1 MWLSLIAFIPKLLG
15 FAETW
20 TTKVYDAKV
29 AITTAKI
36 GGDKEVAVNLV
47 KADVAKDQTRVSALS
62 VFASN
67 KWLMF
72 LLLGFAMPFMIYTW
86 KVVVW
91 DNVLQYY
98 THGNTDPIRGQV
110 ADWATTIIGFLFG
123 TATTLALGNMWFN
136 RKQ

>member
-1 MWLSLIAFIPKLLG
+1 MWGLLTLIPKLLG
-15 FAETW
+15 VFETW

-36 GGDKEVAVNLV
+36 GGDKEVAINLV
-47 KADVAKDQTRVSALS
+47 KAAVASDQARVTALQT
-62 VFASN
+62 FAGSRP
-67 KWLMF
+67 LMF
-72 LLLGFAMPFMIYTW
+72 IVIAFALPFIIFEW

-91 DNVLQYY
+91 DNVLQYF
-98 THGNTDPIRGQV
+98 THGNTDPIKGQV

-123 TATTLALGNMWFN
+123 AATTVALGNMYFN